1 MLVAS
6 WRNWLAEARLR
17 RWRRPL
23 EPKSVEQPATS
34 VDGAAMHGRT
44 AISLRWPRAA
54 LLGSLNKRATFLFPA
69 RCGYRS
75 GNASAENLVQS
86 RQMRTSISLRWR
98 SPMLDILARCNF
110 KPKLA
115 CKTANN
121 QKTYG
126 KLKTCIGFAADVRS
140 HTSRNNKK
148 LHAFRILRAS
158 LYRAT
163 TNNCRTQAGDR
174 VIQKLVAELHKVML
188 RTEALQKSDN
198 ENRQGTDL
206 QQSASLCQASA
217 SAPLSM
223 HPLVTN

>member
-54 LLGSLNKRATFLFPA
+54 LLDSLKKRAAFLFPA

-126 KLKTCIGFAADVRS
+126 KLKKCIGFAADVRS
-140 HTSRNNKK
+140 HTSRNNKNCMYFAFCEHHCIGQQRIIVVPK
-148 LHAFRILRAS
+148 LATESSKSWWLNVTKLCYAPKRCKNLITKAS
-158 LYRAT
+158 KGPIFSKAPP
-163 TNNCRTQAGDR
+163 
-174 VIQKLVAELHKVML
+174 
-188 RTEALQKSDN
+188 
-198 ENRQGTDL
+198 
-206 QQSASLCQASA
+206 SAKFQLPHHCPCI
-217 SAPLSM
+217 PL
-223 HPLVTN
+223 

>member
-54 LLGSLNKRATFLFPA
+54 LLDSLKKRAAFLFPA

-86 RQMRTSISLRWR
+86 KQMRTSISLRWR

-115 CKTANN
+115 RKTANN
-121 QKTYG
+121 QKNTEIKKVHWLCCRCPKSY
-126 KLKTCIGFAADVRS
+126 KLQQQ
-140 HTSRNNKK
+140 K
-148 LHAFRILRAS
+148 LHVFRILRAS

-163 TNNCRTQAGDR
+163 TNNCRTQAGDG
-174 VIQKLVAELHKVML
+174 VIQKLVAERHKVML

-198 ENRQGTDL
+198 ESKQGTDL
-206 QQSASLCQASA
+206 QQSASLCQVSA

-223 HPLVTN
+223 HPPVTN